1 MHETCPFSNP
11 VVNLTLFQVVNR
23 VSQQIVEEERLG
35 SRDEIGP
42 GGMLGLCHDHAE
54 DVIYCYSDS
63 TVFEA
68 SVCDHLTDSLFVWT
82 RKLPL
87 KP

>member
-1 MHETCPFSNP
+1 MYALQTCPSSNP
-11 VVNLTLFQVVNR
+11 VVNHTLFQVVNR
-23 VSQQIVEEERLG
+23 VSQQVVEEERLA

-63 TVFEA
+63 IVFEA
-68 SVCDHLTDSLFVWT
+68 SVC
-82 RKLPL
+82 
-87 KP
+87 